1 MKKVLWISRHCMTVE
16 QLEDLK
22 CITGEEVEII
32 PWKDTVYCMS
42 EIEPFVQRADIIAAV
57 LPLELLAKLLE
68 ISGEKK
74 VIQSVADRIPTG
86 KMRMLEGGR
95 MEEELRVQHKYWQQ
109 IMEIHVKTKRL

>member
-42 EIEPFVQRADIIAAV
+42 EIEPVGAFSKII
-57 LPLELLAKLLE
+57 
-68 ISGEKK
+68 GD
-74 VIQSVADRIPTG
+74 Q
-86 KMRMLEGGR
+86 
-95 MEEELRVQHKYWQQ
+95 W
-109 IMEIHVKTKRL
+109 